1 MTAVAVSAPPAPGPS
16 RMTSR
21 IDSPRSITALNAP
34 STVASGWSRLTR
46 QGCTRAT
53 TAEPDWIGRGDQLG
67 RVAELGAVLDVGQVE
82 PVDADVV
89 DLLQEDAGVKRDRRE
104 DGDLGRGVGARHVL
118 GRVGLGVPEPLRFG
132 QRVGVGRARLHHPAQ
147 DEVRGSVDDAVDPVD
162 AAHDHRLAQH
172 LDHRDGSAHA
182 RLEAQL
188 HPVVLGGAEEL
199 LAVPCEE
206 LLVGR
211 DDRLARLEE
220 REDVLAGGLDP
231 AHDLGDDRD
240 RRVVPESREVG
251 GEEPGGGA
259 GVPGR
264 IAHER
269 RGAPR
274 RGRP

>member
-1 MTAVAVSAPPAPGPS
+1 VVP
-16 RMTSR
+16 
-21 IDSPRSITALNAP
+21 
-34 STVASGWSRLTR
+34 LT
-46 QGCTRAT
+46 
-53 TAEPDWIGRGDQLG
+53 I
-67 RVAELGAVLDVGQVE
+67 
-82 PVDADVV
+82 
-89 DLLQEDAGVKRDRRE
+89 
-104 DGDLGRGVGARHVL
+104 
-118 GRVGLGVPEPLRFG
+118 
-132 QRVGVGRARLHHPAQ
+132 
-147 DEVRGSVDDAVDPVD
+147 DPVD

-231 AHDLGDDRD
+231 AHDLRDHRD

-251 GEEPGGGA
+251 GEEPGGCA

-269 RGAPR
+269 RGHLDGAARDALDRRRAAVEEAVDRRTDGPVAEEADAGGRHWPR
-274 RGRP
+274 RYRVSR